1 MKAGTV
7 ASVFG
12 GPIAGALASAQLGSL
27 APWQSIFL
35 VEGAIS
41 CFFGILAIFLLAN
54 YPETA
59 SFMSAEEK
67 AVCRKKLG
75 AEQALASDAKMSW
88 KQVGDAFMTMH
99 MWLLG
104 VIFWAVNVGTVSLGV
119 FSPVLIKDL
128 GFSGTQALYL
138 SCLPNFCGLVGQ
150 LSTGY
155 LMGRFPFWLLETVCA
170 SVTVAMVLCLMLLP
184 IEQTIPRLV
193 VLCIAGGFSYPV
205 LPITSTWN
213 ANNMGGVTK
222 RGISSALIVAL
233 GGVAGF
239 TTSYVFPSTDAPRYL
254 TGLGLYCG
262 AFCSIIVISIFLR
275 FYFGAQ
281 NKFKDEH
288 PSDISHLSAQE
299 AADLCDKH
307 PNFRYVL

>member
-1 MKAGTV
+1 
-7 ASVFG
+7 VFG
-12 GPIAGALASAQLGSL
+12 GPIAGALASANIGNL

-35 VEGAIS
+35 IEGAIS
-41 CFFGILAIFLLAN
+41 CFFGVLALFLLAN

-59 SFMSAEEK
+59 SFLTDDEK
-67 AVCRKKLG
+67 VVCRKKLS

-88 KQVGDAFMTMH
+88 KQIGDAFATMH
-99 MWLLG
+99 MWLFG
-104 VIFWAVNVGTVSLGV
+104 VCFWAVNVGTVSLGV

-170 SVTVAMVLCLMLLP
+170 VVTVVMVLLLMLLP
-184 IEQTIPRLV
+184 IEQTIARLV

-213 ANNMGGVTK
+213 AQNMGGVTK

-239 TTSYVFPSTDAPRYL
+239 TTSYVFPATDAPRYL

-262 AFCSIIVISIFLR
+262 AFCAIIVISIFLR

-281 NKFKDEH
+281 NRFKDEH
-288 PSDISHLSAQE
+288 PRDVSFLSE
-299 AADLCDKH
+299 AEQLDLADKH
-307 PNFRYVL
+307 PDFRYVL